1 MATRTGRAPWT
12 DPGEV
17 RSGYGPAAVTT
28 GRPAR
33 QRLLA
38 AALGQPAGAVASAG
52 GSLGPLA
59 AGRWSVGAAGPGDGV
74 RSRWVCSVRL
84 CAGTAEAR
92 PGHVARPGRMRPARQ
107 RVLAAA
113 LGVSASAGGPLGLL
127 AAGRWSVGSAGP
139 GGGVRLRWVC
149 SVRLCAGTA
158 EARPGRMRPGRQRV
172 LAAALGVSASAGG
185 PLGLL
190 AAGRWSVGSA
200 GPGDGVRSWWVC
212 SVRLRAGTAEAR
224 PGHVAWPLGRPHR
237 TPVTVRAGTAVVP
250 DAGRAWPS
258 PGRYAGPAAAP
269 GPALGRLARYE
280 DADGDEPLIAEGA
293 VRPGTATSPTT
304 TGSGVRPPRTPAP
317 PGTRPNLSF
326 AGPPDA
332 RRPGGHRC
340 P

>member
-1 MATRTGRAPWT
+1 MTGAVAAVATRTGRAPWT

-17 RSGYGPAAVTT
+17 RSGYVPAAVTT
-28 GRPAR
+28 GRPGR
-33 QRLLA
+33 QRVLA
-38 AALGQPAGAVASAG
+38 AALGVSASAG
-52 GSLGPLA
+52 GPLGLLA
-59 AGRWSVGAAGPGDGV
+59 VGRWSVGSRGGV

-92 PGHVARPGRMRPARQ
+92 PGHVAR
-107 RVLAAA
+107 
-113 LGVSASAGGPLGLL
+113 
-127 AAGRWSVGSAGP
+127 
-139 GGGVRLRWVC
+139 
-149 SVRLCAGTA
+149 
-158 EARPGRMRPGRQRV
+158 
-172 LAAALGVSASAGG
+172 
-185 PLGLL
+185 
-190 AAGRWSVGSA
+190 
-200 GPGDGVRSWWVC
+200 
-212 SVRLRAGTAEAR
+212 
-224 PGHVAWPLGRPHR
+224 PLGRPHR

-258 PGRYAGPAAAP
+258 PGRYAVPAAAP

-317 PGTRPNLSF
+317 PRTRPNLSF

>member
-1 MATRTGRAPWT
+1 MTGAVAAVATRTGRAPWT

-33 QRLLA
+33 QRVLA

-52 GSLGPLA
+52 GPLGLLA
-59 AGRWSVGAAGPGDGV
+59 AGRWSVGSAGSRGGV
-74 RSRWVCSVRL
+74 RLRWVCSVRL

-92 PGHVARPGRMRPARQ
+92 SGHVARPGRMRPARQ

-127 AAGRWSVGSAGP
+127 AAGRWSVGPAGSR
-139 GGGVRLRWVC
+139 GGVRSLRVC
-149 SVRLCAGTA
+149 SVRLC
-158 EARPGRMRPGRQRV
+158 
-172 LAAALGVSASAGG
+172 
-185 PLGLL
+185 
-190 AAGRWSVGSA
+190 
-200 GPGDGVRSWWVC
+200 
-212 SVRLRAGTAEAR
+212 AGTAEAR

-237 TPVTVRAGTAVVP
+237 TPVTVRAGTAVVL

-258 PGRYAGPAAAP
+258 PGRYAVPAAAP

-317 PGTRPNLSF
+317 PRTRPNRSF

>member
-1 MATRTGRAPWT
+1 MTGAVAAVATRTGRAPWT

-28 GRPAR
+28 GRPGRMRPAR

-38 AALGQPAGAVASAG
+38 GAVGVSPGAVASAG
-52 GSLGPLA
+52 GPLGLLA
-59 AGRWSVGAAGPGDGV
+59 VGRWSVGSAGPGDGV

-84 CAGTAEAR
+84 CAGTAGPR
-92 PGHVARPGRMRPARQ
+92 PGHAARPGRMRSGHQ
-107 RVLAAA
+107 RLVAAA
-113 LGVSASAGGPLGLL
+113 LGVPAGAVASAGGSLGPL
-127 AAGRWSVGSAGP
+127 AVGRWSVGSAGSR
-139 GGGVRLRWVC
+139 GGVRSGWVC

-158 EARPGRMRPGRQRV
+158 E
-172 LAAALGVSASAGG
+172 
-185 PLGLL
+185 
-190 AAGRWSVGSA
+190 
-200 GPGDGVRSWWVC
+200 VRS
-212 SVRLRAGTAEAR
+212 
-224 PGHVAWPLGRPHR
+224 GHVARPPGRPHR

-258 PGRYAGPAAAP
+258 PGRYAVPAAAP

-293 VRPGTATSPTT
+293 VRPEAATSPTT